1 MSARRRWSPPA
12 RWSRARCPRTRW
24 SAATRRASY
33 AVSRCR
39 TRSRR
44 CRLSRRLYPFVD
56 WMKALGMTVIVYGHV
71 TRAVPLTAPI
81 YPKQFGVAFFL
92 FASGFTLARDRRPVV
107 QAVFKR
113 LFQTWLFAFVLAA
126 AMAVGGTLSGSGLA
140 LSNFLPLV
148 GANVL
153 FDNFPANPTTWYL
166 GTYLHL
172 LVLWA
177 IVLRRIRVR
186 RWMVVA
192 AFALEIPLR
201 AVLIATAGRFI
212 AYMLLTNWTA
222 VFLFGL
228 AQGAEPDDE
237 MPRSPLPYAVGG
249 IAAIVLWGVATRTL
263 PLELTVPFMTLRGW
277 PPVAGLLAV
286 SAAVSA
292 LYLCATAVAF
302 EATRRV
308 AAPAG
313 VRFIAR
319 NTPIIFLVHMPL
331 FHALHPLLVS
341 WQVGYASRVA
351 VQLVVNLVGLALLS
365 EGIRWLLEKWPLYST
380 LSRSPERPALVFGVR
395 NAPARANESDGAR
408 AFQASVPAK
417 LMRPLR

>member
-1 MSARRRWSPPA
+1 
-12 RWSRARCPRTRW
+12 
-24 SAATRRASY
+24 
-33 AVSRCR
+33 
-39 TRSRR
+39 
-44 CRLSRRLYPFVD
+44 
-56 WMKALGMTVIVYGHV
+56 MKALGMTVIVYGHV
-71 TRAVPLTAPI
+71 TRAVPLTPPI

-92 FASGFTLARDRRPVV
+92 FASGFTLARDRRPVME
-107 QAVFKR
+107 AIYRR

-126 AMAVGGTLSGSGLA
+126 GLAVGGAMSGSGLA

-148 GANVL
+148 GANL
-153 FDNFPANPTTWYL
+153 IFDNFPANPTTWYL

-177 IVLRRIRVR
+177 IWLRRIRVR
-186 RWMVVA
+186 RWMVLA

-201 AVLIATAGRFI
+201 ALLVASAGRVI
-212 AYMLLTNWTA
+212 AYMLLTNWMA

-237 MPRSPLPYAVGG
+237 MPRSPRPYAVGG
-249 IAAIVLWGVATRTL
+249 VAAIVLWGLATRAL

-277 PPVAGLLAV
+277 PPAAGLLAV

-308 AAPAG
+308 GAPAA

-319 NTPIIFLVHMPL
+319 NTPIIFLAHMPL
-331 FHALHPLLVS
+331 FHALHPLLVA
-341 WQVGYASRVA
+341 WHVGYVPRVA
-351 VQLVVNLVGLALLS
+351 VQLVVNLVGLALVS
-365 EGIRWLLEKWPLYST
+365 EGIRSLLERSHLYTNLVRAFGRDAHARASQ
-380 LSRSPERPALVFGVR
+380 PALIGITR
-395 NAPARANESDGAR
+395 
-408 AFQASVPAK
+408 
-417 LMRPLR
+417 

>member
-1 MSARRRWSPPA
+1 ME
-12 RWSRARCPRTRW
+12 
-24 SAATRRASY
+24 
-33 AVSRCR
+33 AV
-39 TRSRR
+39 
-44 CRLSRRLYPFVD
+44 Y
-56 WMKALGMTVIVYGHV
+56 
-71 TRAVPLTAPI
+71 
-81 YPKQFGVAFFL
+81 
-92 FASGFTLARDRRPVV
+92 
-107 QAVFKR
+107 KR

-126 AMAVGGTLSGSGLA
+126 GLAVVGAMSGSGLA

-148 GANVL
+148 GANLV

-172 LVLWA
+172 LLLWA
-177 IVLRRIRVR
+177 IWLRRIRVR

-201 AVLIATAGRFI
+201 ALLVASAGRFI
-212 AYMLLTNWTA
+212 AYMLLTNWMA

-237 MPRSPLPYAVGG
+237 MPHSPLPYAVGG
-249 IAAIVLWGVATRTL
+249 VAAIVLWGLATRAL

-277 PPVAGLLAV
+277 PPAAGLLAV

-308 AAPAG
+308 AAPAA

-319 NTPIIFLVHMPL
+319 NTPIIFLAHMPL
-331 FHALHPLLVS
+331 FHALHPLLVA
-341 WQVGYASRVA
+341 WHVGYVPRVA
-351 VQLVVNLVGLALLS
+351 VQLLVNLVGLALVS
-365 EGIRWLLEKWPLYST
+365 EGIRSVLERSPRYCE
-380 LSRSPERPALVFGVR
+380 LSRGRSPETLS
-395 NAPARANESDGAR
+395 ELGAGGWR
-408 AFQASVPAK
+408 LAGERSRK
-417 LMRPLR
+417 TLMEITR

>member
-1 MSARRRWSPPA
+1 
-12 RWSRARCPRTRW
+12 
-24 SAATRRASY
+24 
-33 AVSRCR
+33 
-39 TRSRR
+39 
-44 CRLSRRLYPFVD
+44 
-56 WMKALGMTVIVYGHV
+56 MTVIVYGHV
-71 TRAVPLTAPI
+71 TRAVPLTPPI
-81 YPKQFGVAFFL
+81 YPKQLGVAFFL

-126 AMAVGGTLSGSGLA
+126 ALAAGGAMSGSGLA

-148 GANVL
+148 GANLL

-177 IVLRRIRVR
+177 IWLRRIRVR

-192 AFALEIPLR
+192 AFAIEIPLR
-201 AVLIATAGRFI
+201 ALLIATTGRFI
-212 AYMLLTNWTA
+212 AYMLLTNWMA

-228 AQGAEPDDE
+228 AQGAEPDE
-237 MPRSPLPYAVGG
+237 EIPRSSLPYAVGG
-249 IAAIVLWGVATRTL
+249 IAAIVMWGVATRAL
-263 PLELTVPFMTLRGW
+263 PLELTVPFMTLHGW
-277 PPVAGLLAV
+277 PAATGLLAV

-308 AAPAG
+308 AVPAA

-319 NTPIIFLVHMPL
+319 NTPIIFLAHMPL

-341 WQVGYASRVA
+341 WQVGYAPRVA
-351 VQLVVNLVGLALLS
+351 IELFVNLVGLGLVS
-365 EGIRWLLEKWPLYST
+365 EAIRSLLERSPLYCE
-380 LSRSPERPALVFGVR
+380 LSRGRSPERLALRF
-395 NAPARANESDGAR
+395 PSLEGAR
-408 AFQASVPAK
+408 AFQASASPK
-417 LMRPLR
+417 R

>member
-1 MSARRRWSPPA
+1 
-12 RWSRARCPRTRW
+12 
-24 SAATRRASY
+24 
-33 AVSRCR
+33 
-39 TRSRR
+39 
-44 CRLSRRLYPFVD
+44 
-56 WMKALGMTVIVYGHV
+56 MKALGMTVIVYGHV
-71 TRAVPLTAPI
+71 TRAVPLTPPI

-92 FASGFTLARDRRPVV
+92 FASGFTLARDRRPAME
-107 QAVFKR
+107 AVYRR

-126 AMAVGGTLSGSGLA
+126 GLAVAGAMSGSGLT

-148 GANVL
+148 GANL
-153 FDNFPANPTTWYL
+153 IFDNFPANPTTWYL

-172 LVLWA
+172 VLLWA
-177 IVLRRIRVR
+177 IWLRRIQVR

-201 AVLIATAGRFI
+201 ALLIASAGRFI
-212 AYMLLTNWTA
+212 AYMLLTNWMA

-228 AQGAEPDDE
+228 AQGAEPDEE

-249 IAAIVLWGVATRTL
+249 VAAIVVWGLATRTL

-308 AAPAG
+308 AAPAA

-319 NTPIIFLVHMPL
+319 NTPIIFLAHMPL
-331 FHALHPLLVS
+331 FHALHPLLVA
-341 WQVGYASRVA
+341 WQVGYVPRVA
-351 VQLVVNLVGLALLS
+351 VELLINLVGLGLVSEAIRSLLERS
-365 EGIRWLLEKWPLYST
+365 PLYRDLSHGRSLERLSGLGAGRWLST
-380 LSRSPERPALVFGVR
+380 NVVSPEPL
-395 NAPARANESDGAR
+395 APAAVR
-408 AFQASVPAK
+408 K
-417 LMRPLR
+417 MRITR

>member
-1 MSARRRWSPPA
+1 
-12 RWSRARCPRTRW
+12 
-24 SAATRRASY
+24 
-33 AVSRCR
+33 
-39 TRSRR
+39 
-44 CRLSRRLYPFVD
+44 
-56 WMKALGMTVIVYGHV
+56 MKALGMTVIVYGHV
-71 TRAVPLTAPI
+71 TRAVALTPPI

-92 FASGFTLARDRRPVV
+92 FASGFTLARDRRPVME
-107 QAVFKR
+107 AIYKR

-126 AMAVGGTLSGSGLA
+126 GLAVGGAMSGSGLA

-148 GANVL
+148 GANLL

-177 IVLRRIRVR
+177 IWLRRIRVR

-201 AVLIATAGRFI
+201 ALLAASAGRFI
-212 AYMLLTNWTA
+212 AYMLLTNWMA

-228 AQGAEPDDE
+228 AQGGEPDDE
-237 MPRSPLPYAVGG
+237 MPHRPLPYAVGG
-249 IAAIVLWGVATRTL
+249 GAAIVLWGLATRAL

-277 PPVAGLLAV
+277 PPAAGLLAV

-302 EATRRV
+302 EATRRI
-308 AAPAG
+308 AAPAA

-319 NTPIIFLVHMPL
+319 NTPIIFLAHMPL
-331 FHALHPLLVS
+331 FHALHPLLVA
-341 WQVGYASRVA
+341 WHVGYVPRVA
-351 VQLVVNLVGLALLS
+351 VQLLINLVGLALVS
-365 EGIRWLLEKWPLYST
+365 EGIRSLLERSHLYTNLARASGRDART
-380 LSRSPERPALVFGVR
+380 RASQPALIGITR
-395 NAPARANESDGAR
+395 
-408 AFQASVPAK
+408 
-417 LMRPLR
+417 